1 MWWTRIVGALVLLI
15 GISFLAQWLLPRRTT
30 GTTRRKYLRW
40 DIAPIIAFFGALL
53 LALSFAEAARGELI
67 APWGWG
73 IAFGLLVSLAGWAM
87 LGYRRSRA
95 ARPPASAWSLLQRF
109 GTLLLAAVLGLYLS
123 IRVFGTA
130 LEVFVAAAL
139 GILIVASAV
148 AMFVE
153 NKPITEETNVK

>member
-15 GISFLAQWLLPRRTT
+15 GISFLAQWLLPRRTS

-53 LALSFAEAARGELI
+53 LALSFAEAARDELI

-73 IAFGLLVSLAGWAM
+73 AAFGLLVSLGAGAA
-87 LGYRRSRA
+87 LGYRRNRA

-130 LEVFVAAAL
+130 LEVFVAAAF
-139 GILIVASAV
+139 GILVVASAV
-148 AMFVE
+148 ALFVK
-153 NKPITEETNVK
+153 NKPIIEENHGK